1 MNFPVK
7 TVALSMIA
15 AFAMTGCG
23 KEAPPPPPA
32 TPAPPPPLVVKLGH
46 AAPLTGPQAHIGKD
60 NENGARLAVEDA
72 NAAKIKL
79 GGRDVKFELM
89 GEDDQADPK
98 QGNLVAQKFVDAKVN
113 AVIGHLNSGTS
124 IPASKVYSDNGIP
137 QVSPSA
143 TNPTYTSQGFKTT
156 FRVMAND
163 IQQGKVLGEYAA
175 NNLKA
180 KTVAIIDDKTAYGE
194 GLAAEFKK
202 AATGAGV
209 KVVAEEHTDD
219 KAVDFA
225 AILTKIKG
233 KKPDMIF
240 YGGMDPQAAPM
251 AMQMKKLAI
260 KSRLL
265 MGDGGCTTEFV
276 KNAGD
281 AAEGHYCSLPGIPY
295 EKMPGGAK
303 FIERFGKRF
312 ADKDGKPAGI
322 QLYAPYAYDAVM
334 VVVEAVKR
342 AGDAAPAKILAE
354 LPKTS
359 YQGVTTT
366 IAFDEKGDL
375 KDGAISLYV
384 AKGGKWEALDTIGG
398 TATAAAPVAA
408 AAPAVA
414 AAPAAPASAPAAV
427 PAAAATAPA
436 APPAA
441 APAAASAA
449 ALAKSKN
456 CLSCHAADKKMVGPS
471 YQDVAK
477 KYAGN
482 ADAAKTLAAQVKAGG
497 KGVWGQIPMPPNP
510 GVSEQE
516 ADALVAWI
524 LAGAK

>member
-1 MNFPVK
+1 M
-7 TVALSMIA
+7 TVPMKALSLSIA
-15 AFAMTGCG
+15 AALAVIGCG
-23 KEAPPPPPA
+23 KEAPPPAPAAPP
-32 TPAPPPPLVVKLGH
+32 PPPPLVIKLGH

-72 NAAKIKL
+72 NAAKLKIA
-79 GGRDVKFELM
+79 GRDVKFELM

-113 AVIGHLNSGTS
+113 AVIGHLNSGTT
-124 IPASKVYSDNGIP
+124 IPASKTYSDNGIP

-143 TNPTYTSQGFKTT
+143 TNPAYTSQGFKTA

-163 IQQGKVLGEYAA
+163 IQQGKVLGEYAVR
-175 NNLKA
+175 NLKA
-180 KTVAIIDDKTAYGE
+180 GTVAIVDDKTAYGE
-194 GLAAEFKK
+194 GLAGEFKK
-202 AATGAGV
+202 AAVAAGI

-233 KKPDMIF
+233 KQPDLIF

-260 KSRLL
+260 KSKLL
-265 MGDGGCTTEFV
+265 MGDGGCTSEFV

-295 EKMPGGAK
+295 DKMPGGNR

-342 AGDAAPAKILAE
+342 AGAAEPAKILAE
-354 LPKTS
+354 LPKTD
-359 YQGVTTT
+359 YQGVTTRIT
-366 IAFDEKGDL
+366 FDENGDI

-398 TATAAAPVAA
+398 PP
-408 AAPAVA
+408 APAAV
-414 AAPAAPASAPAAV
+414 AAPAAPAAKPAE
-427 PAAAATAPA
+427 
-436 APPAA
+436 
-441 APAAASAA
+441 
-449 ALAKSKN
+449 
-456 CLSCHAADKKMVGPS
+456 KK
-471 YQDVAK
+471 
-477 KYAGN
+477 
-482 ADAAKTLAAQVKAGG
+482 
-497 KGVWGQIPMPPNP
+497 
-510 GVSEQE
+510 
-516 ADALVAWI
+516 
-524 LAGAK
+524 